1 MELIDTDYFR
11 GIFGKSGTNVP
22 SFPIILGYSI
32 WSYHKHTGMPAYE
45 IMKDGKKHA
54 AAQLYVAKKFNLPF
68 VMGFS
73 DLNVVGEALGATL
86 TYMPDVIPMH
96 EIAAVKTVEDIEALE
111 TADPLRDGR
120 MPVIIETCKT
130 YVKKFKNSENIIGAG
145 VEGPITAAGSV
156 WGMENLMR
164 NMINNPELVHKIL
177 EVTTDSI
184 IDFLNEQ
191 METGADL
198 AVLSDPSASCT
209 CISPQFFQ
217 EFAFPY
223 YKKIS
228 RKVNTVAFLVHICG
242 EVYNILKPLTRVPK
256 ILVIS
261 VDMVD
266 LKKAKE
272 ALGKKFI
279 ILMGN
284 VSTAIMRYGTAQQVE
299 EEAKRCVRAA
309 AEGGK
314 FMLSTAC
321 DIAPG
326 TPSVNIKAL
335 INAGSKYGT
344 YPLINLK
351 S

>member
-1 MELIDTDYFR
+1 MELIDTEYFR
-11 GIFGKSGTNVP
+11 GILGKSGTNVP

-32 WSYHKHTGMPAYE
+32 WSYHKHTGIPAYE

-68 VMGFS
+68 VIAFT

-86 TYMPDVIPMH
+86 TYMHDVIPVH
-96 EIAAVKTVEDIEALE
+96 EIAAVQTVEDIEALE
-111 TADPLRDGR
+111 TADPHKDGR
-120 MPVIIETCKT
+120 MPTIIETCRN

-164 NMINNPELVHKIL
+164 NMINNPKLVHKIL
-177 EVTTDSI
+177 EITTDSI

-191 METGADL
+191 METGADI

-228 RKVNTVAFLVHICG
+228 RKVNTVAFLIHICG
-242 EVYNILKPLTRVPK
+242 EAYNILKPLTRVPK

-261 VDMVD
+261 VDIVD

-272 ALGKKFI
+272 ILGKKFI
-279 ILMGN
+279 VLMGN
-284 VSTAIMRYGTAQQVE
+284 VSTATMRYGTAQQVE
-299 EEAKRCVRAA
+299 EEAKICIKAA

-326 TPSVNIKAL
+326 TPSANIKSL

-344 YPLINLK
+344 YPLLI
-351 S
+351 

>member
-1 MELIDTDYFR
+1 MELIDTEYFR
-11 GIFGKSGTNVP
+11 GILGKSGTSVP

-32 WSYHKHTGMPAYE
+32 WAYHKHTGIPAYE
-45 IMKDGKKHA
+45 IMKNGKKHA
-54 AAQLYVAKKFNLPF
+54 AAQLYVAKEFNLPF
-68 VMGFS
+68 VISFS

-86 TYMPDVIPMH
+86 TYMHDVIPMH
-96 EIAAVKTVEDIEALE
+96 EIAAVKTVEDIEVLE
-111 TADPLRDGR
+111 TADPHKDGR
-120 MPVIIETCKT
+120 MPVILETCRN

-191 METGADL
+191 METGTDL

-228 RKVNTVAFLVHICG
+228 RKVNTVAFLIHICG
-242 EVYNILKPLTRVPK
+242 EVYNILKLLTRVPK

-284 VSTAIMRYGTAQQVE
+284 VSTATMRYGTAQQVE
-299 EEAKRCVRAA
+299 EEAKMCIRAA

-344 YPLINLK
+344 YPLINLE